1 MSNKK
6 GKYFHDEA
14 PEVIAF
20 QIEEGNAEY
29 LRWIGEE
36 TGQHNR

>member
-6 GKYFHDEA
+6 GKYFHEEV

-20 QIEEGNAEY
+20 QIKEGNAEY
-29 LRWIGEE
+29 LRSEVD
-36 TGQHNR
+36 R